1 MLTLLNVKYSSI
13 TMLIGSFK
21 SKLSQS
27 AQTKSF
33 TYEFK
38 TISLM
43 YISSGQNIING
54 RKADML
60 HAMDG
65 YTV

>member
-1 MLTLLNVKYSSI
+1 
-13 TMLIGSFK
+13 MLIGSFK

-38 TISLM
+38 TITISLT